1 MIENAII
8 EDPPISVTEGGI
20 IKLGYDPEI
29 DELKTA
35 MTDGRTWRVPGSSEC
50 HDQ

>member
-1 MIENAII
+1 MLQNLYQDLDELEDIYTLIENAII

-29 DELKTA
+29 DELK
-35 MTDGRTWRVPGSSEC
+35 
-50 HDQ
+50 QQ